1 MVGTNELTTEE
12 ELRQVQVPIP
22 CVFCHTYKT
31 QIEFNLGNHL
41 LERHRMNLVKLNI
54 GKGNMEYRI

>member
-41 LERHRMNLVKLNI
+41 LERLLS
-54 GKGNMEYRI
+54 